1 MANEK
6 SLVEE
11 AIIQMKN
18 LEEAVAEN
26 AKGILASTMS
36 QEIKELVKE
45 SLTEQDDEIETD
57 IDVEDL
63 EDTDE
68 TDDESDDMMGDDT
81 DMDNMDMDFGDETD
95 DEEDIID
102 LTDADDEEVLRV
114 FQLMG
119 PEDNIVVTKD
129 ESGNTHL
136 KDEETGKE
144 YMIVG
149 ESEEEYEDMDMEM
162 SEEDDMDMEMSEEDD
177 MDMEM
182 YEEDDMDI
190 EMSEEDDMGGESIE
204 SIVERMFGSDDED
217 EFMDFEDE
225 EMEDEIVYEIEMDD
239 EEIDESRYGSFGN
252 LRRKDFRG
260 DEYVRDNDTFAND
273 EELFG
278 IGDDDMYDTEEFD
291 DFESY
296 NERYPM
302 DKEDSPRWFKG
313 SSGKKMFDSYRE
325 KTGKP
330 FKVKTKRGE
339 MDEEEDINDESIME
353 SKSTIKPKGVGM
365 GKPKFSYDSK
375 PNQGEGFK
383 TKMKQ
388 GPRTMGTGKAKFDYK
403 DGENA
408 GSKLGKNK
416 VVKKVESKESSIKK
430 PMVKKAET
438 KEASRTLG
446 NGSYFRKGGLPKPRA
461 HSKFN
466 ANIKENTTNT
476 ELKVLREKNEEYRK
490 ALNIFR
496 NKLNEVAVFNSN
508 LAYATRLFTEHSTSK
523 QEKINILRRFD
534 SVETIKESKN
544 LYQTIKNELSE
555 VGTKTQTV
563 NESLERKIAKAPSTG
578 SAVNLIE
585 SKTYENPQ
593 FLRMKDLMAKIK

>member
-1 MANEK
+1 
-6 SLVEE
+6 
-11 AIIQMKN
+11 
-18 LEEAVAEN
+18 
-26 AKGILASTMS
+26 
-36 QEIKELVKE
+36 
-45 SLTEQDDEIETD
+45 
-57 IDVEDL
+57 
-63 EDTDE
+63 
-68 TDDESDDMMGDDT
+68 
-81 DMDNMDMDFGDETD
+81 
-95 DEEDIID
+95 
-102 LTDADDEEVLRV
+102 
-114 FQLMG
+114 
-119 PEDNIVVTKD
+119 
-129 ESGNTHL
+129 
-136 KDEETGKE
+136 
-144 YMIVG
+144 
-149 ESEEEYEDMDMEM
+149 
-162 SEEDDMDMEMSEEDD
+162 
-177 MDMEM
+177 
-182 YEEDDMDI
+182 
-190 EMSEEDDMGGESIE
+190 
-204 SIVERMFGSDDED
+204 
-217 EFMDFEDE
+217 
-225 EMEDEIVYEIEMDD
+225 MEDEIVYEIEMDD

-260 DEYVRDNDTFAND
+260 DEYVRDNDSFADD

-302 DKEDSPRWFKG
+302 DKEDSPSWFKG
-313 SSGKKMFDSYRE
+313 SSGKKMFDTYRE

-330 FKVKTKRGE
+330 FKVKTRRGE
-339 MDEEEDINDESIME
+339 MDEEEMYDESIYE

-365 GKPKFSYDSK
+365 GNASKFKYDK
-375 PNQGEGFK
+375 APNLGTGFD
-383 TKMKQ
+383 TKMKE
-388 GPRTMGTGKAKFDYK
+388 GDKMMGTGKPKFTYK

-416 VVKKVESKESSIKK
+416 MVKKVESKESSIKK

>member
-1 MANEK
+1 
-6 SLVEE
+6 
-11 AIIQMKN
+11 
-18 LEEAVAEN
+18 
-26 AKGILASTMS
+26 
-36 QEIKELVKE
+36 
-45 SLTEQDDEIETD
+45 
-57 IDVEDL
+57 
-63 EDTDE
+63 
-68 TDDESDDMMGDDT
+68 
-81 DMDNMDMDFGDETD
+81 MDNMDMDFEDDMD
-95 DEEDIID
+95 DEDDVID

-119 PEDNIVVTKD
+119 PEDNIIVTRD

-149 ESEEEYEDMDMEM
+149 EGEEEEMDESWNEMDESYEEMDEMDMEM
-162 SEEDDMDMEMSEEDD
+162 VGDSEIEMDEEEDMD
-177 MDMEM
+177 
-182 YEEDDMDI
+182 
-190 EMSEEDDMGGESIE
+190 GESIE

-217 EFMDFEDE
+217 EDDELKEEMYESDE
-225 EMEDEIVYEIEMDD
+225 EDMDEEIVYEIEMDD
-239 EEIDESRYGSFGN
+239 EE
-252 LRRKDFRG
+252 
-260 DEYVRDNDTFAND
+260 
-273 EELFG
+273 
-278 IGDDDMYDTEEFD
+278 EF
-291 DFESY
+291 
-296 NERYPM
+296 
-302 DKEDSPRWFKG
+302 
-313 SSGKKMFDSYRE
+313 
-325 KTGKP
+325 
-330 FKVKTKRGE
+330 E
-339 MDEEEDINDESIME
+339 MDEMMDMDDEEEFEMDEQVEDPIYE
-353 SKSTIKPKGVGM
+353 SKSTIKPKGMGM
-365 GKPKFSYDSK
+365 GSASKFKYDKS
-375 PNQGEGFK
+375 PNLGTGFS
-383 TKMKQ
+383 TKMKE
-388 GPRTMGTGKAKFDYK
+388 GNKTMGTGKAKFTYK

-416 VVKKVESKESSIKK
+416 LVKKTETKEADYGMNKGDKSKTIKGDK
-430 PMVKKAET
+430 DYTTKKGDTLKRKAFEKEET

-461 HSKFN
+461 HSGFN
-466 ANIKENTTNT
+466 ANIKENTSNT

-544 LYQTIKNELSE
+544 LYQTIKNELSDS
-555 VGTKTQTV
+555 GTKTQTV